1 MTRTR
6 AAILEAKG
14 APLSVREVSLS
25 APKEREVL
33 VKMEMAGLCRSDL
46 NAIVGHTRY
55 DMPLVLGH
63 EGAGTVV
70 ETGAGVKSLKKGDR
84 VVLSWAAFCGDCF
97 FCNKGLTHQCHTVAW
112 PRGKGFLPDWT
123 TRFSENGKEIFHFNG
138 VSSFSEYTIVYE
150 TGCVKV
156 DDGIPFEL
164 ASVVGCSVVTGIGAV
179 YNTAN
184 VEEGSTALVV
194 GGGNVGMSVIQAL
207 KIKGAGFIIAVD
219 PKEEK
224 WTAVKEAG
232 ADIVLPEISIDEIRK
247 ATGGFGVDYAFDGV
261 ATEETLNKSLAAVRR
276 AGTVVMVGSPHPLA
290 KYALPPIEFHL
301 EKKIIGSLYG
311 SSNPVRDIPRLLE
324 FYKQGRLKLDGF
336 TTGSFRLDDINSAV
350 KELENGGGKYTITFD

>member
-6 AAILEAKG
+6 AAILESRN

-25 APKEREVL
+25 EPREREVL

-70 ETGAGVKSLKKGDR
+70 RAGRNVTSLKEGDR

-97 FCNKGLTHQCHTVAW
+97 FCNKGLNHQCHTVAW
-112 PRGKGFLPDWT
+112 PRGKGLLPDWT
-123 TRFSENGKEIFHFNG
+123 TRFSEGDKPIFHFNG
-138 VSSFSEYTIVYE
+138 VSSFSEYTVVYE

-156 DDGIPFEL
+156 DDDIPFEV

-179 YNTAN
+179 YNSAG
-184 VEEGSTALVV
+184 VEKGSTALVV
-194 GGGNVGMSVIQAL
+194 GGGNVGISVIQAL
-207 KIKGAGFIIAVD
+207 KIKGAALIIAVD
-219 PKEEK
+219 PKAEK
-224 WTAVKEAG
+224 HTLIKDAG
-232 ADIVLPEISIDEIRK
+232 ADIVLSDISIDEIRK

-261 ATEETLNKSLAAVRR
+261 ATEETLNASLAAVRR
-276 AGTVVMVGSPHPLA
+276 AGIVVMVGSPHPLA
-290 KYALPPIEFHL
+290 KYSVQPIEFHL
-301 EKKIIGSLYG
+301 EKRIVGSLYG
-311 SSNPVRDIPRLLE
+311 SSNPVRDIPRLLD

-336 TTGSFRLDDINSAV
+336 SSGSYRLEEINAAITA
-350 KELENGGGKYTITFD
+350 LENNGGKYTITFN

>member
-1 MTRTR
+1 MPIKTK
-6 AAILEAKG
+6 AALLEAKNQ
-14 APLSVREVSLS
+14 PLTVKEISLNP
-25 APKEREVL
+25 PKDREVL
-33 VKMEMAGLCRSDL
+33 VKVEMAGLCRSDL

-70 ETGAGVKSLKKGDR
+70 DIGPNVKSLKKGDR

-112 PRGKGFLPDWT
+112 PRGKGLLPDWT
-123 TRFSENGKEIFHFNG
+123 TRFSDNGKEVFHFNG
-138 VSSFSEYTIVYE
+138 VSSFSEYTVVYE
-150 TGCVKV
+150 TGCVPIGNDISFDV
-156 DDGIPFEL
+156 

-184 VEEGSTALVV
+184 VPEGATSLVV
-194 GGGNVGMSVIQAL
+194 GGGNVGLSIIQAL
-207 KIKGAGFIIAVD
+207 KIKGAGVIIAVD
-219 PKEEK
+219 PNKEK
-224 WTAVKEAG
+224 WHAIAEAG
-232 ADIVLPEISIDEIRK
+232 ADIVLPEISMDEIKK

-261 ATEETLNKSLAAVRR
+261 ATEETLNQSLAAVRR

-290 KYALPPIEFHL
+290 KYALSPIEFHL

-311 SSNPVRDIPRLLE
+311 SSNPGRDIPRLLD
-324 FYKQGRLKLDGF
+324 FYRNGQLKLDGF
-336 TTGSFRLDDINSAV
+336 TTASFSLDDINNAI
-350 KELENGGGKYTITFD
+350 KALEDSGGKYTITF